1 MWPRKPGRPQHPCK
15 ISLAANDFSC
25 TDEKLDSAEIHDS
38 GNGEVLKKRELILGS
53 VVFLAL
59 VALVI
64 WGRDRIHFDFGV
76 FVSQLKLADWRK
88 IGIAF
93 GCIYIGY
100 AFRAVRW
107 ALLIRH
113 IKKVPLFSLLG
124 TQVMGFTAVALIGRI
139 ADPVRPYLVSKKTG
153 LPLSNQ
159 IAVYIVE
166 RLFDAG
172 TMALIFCS
180 VILLAPADALPHP
193 EIIKEGCRWV
203 LATTVAGAFF
213 LVAVRLTGGV
223 AAAFL
228 EDAFSV
234 ISKGL
239 GRAIGDKIRAFRAG
253 LDTLRSYSD
262 FGLAS
267 SLSLGMW
274 LLITL
279 AYVEIITAFVASPE
293 PKGLT
298 LAKCVLVM
306 ASGMAVSGFQLPV
319 LGWFTQIGVVAA
331 AIFGIFGVA
340 AEPATACAATLLAVS
355 FLSIAPVGLVWA
367 RFEHVSLRKAA
378 AESGHAGETL
388 AVDEPAS

>member
-1 MWPRKPGRPQHPCK
+1 M
-15 ISLAANDFSC
+15 
-25 TDEKLDSAEIHDS
+25 
-38 GNGEVLKKRELILGS
+38 KKRELILGS
-53 VVFLAL
+53 VVFLAI
-59 VALVI
+59 VALVV

-93 GCIYIGY
+93 GCIYICY
-100 AFRAVRW
+100 VIRAARW

-113 IKKVPLFSLLG
+113 IKKVPLLSLLG
-124 TQVMGFTAVALIGRI
+124 TQVIGFTAVALIGRI

-172 TMALIFCS
+172 SMALIFCS
-180 VILLAPADALPHP
+180 VILLAPAGALPHP
-193 EIIKEGCRWV
+193 EVVRKVCYVALI
-203 LATTVAGAFF
+203 TTVAGALF
-213 LVAVRLTGGV
+213 LVVVRFAGGAVALL
-223 AAAFL
+223 L
-228 EDAFSV
+228 EDAFSI

-239 GRAIGDKIRAFRAG
+239 GHAIGDKIRAFRAG
-253 LDTLRSYSD
+253 LDTLRSFSD

-274 LLITL
+274 MLITL
-279 AYVEIITAFVASPE
+279 AYFEIITAFVHCPE
-293 PKGLT
+293 LRDMT
-298 LAKCVLVM
+298 LAKCVLIM

-331 AIFGIFGVA
+331 AMSGFFGVA
-340 AEPATACAATLLAVS
+340 AEPSTACAATLLAVT

-367 RFEHVSLRKAA
+367 RFEHVSLRKVA

-388 AVDEPAS
+388 VVDEPAG